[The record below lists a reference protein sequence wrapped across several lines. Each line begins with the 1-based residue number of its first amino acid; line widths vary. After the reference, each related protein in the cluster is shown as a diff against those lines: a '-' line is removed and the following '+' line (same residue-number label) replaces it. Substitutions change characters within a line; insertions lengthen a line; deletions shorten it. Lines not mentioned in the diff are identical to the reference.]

1 MMSLLSEKLDAA
13 EALKDFEGQ
22 LDNSGAVASFV
33 GYVRPK
39 GRKGDVKQL
48 MLQAY
53 SPLTEDN
60 ITATIN
66 RTKEKW
72 DLEDVRVLHRIGY
85 MKPGD
90 AIVFV
95 AAASIHRRAALEA
108 VDYLMDHLKTQ
119 AIFWKKEITDT
130 DTIWIE
136 PRAEDYS
143 DHQRWKEK
151 D

>member
-1 MMSLLSEKLDAA
+1 MIALLSENLDAVQ
-13 EALKDFEGQ
+13 ALKDFEGQ
-22 LDNSGAVASFV
+22 LKSSGAVASFV

-39 GRKGDVKQL
+39 GREGDVKQL
-48 MLQAY
+48 MLQSY
-53 SPLTEDN
+53 SPLTEDD

-66 RTKEKW
+66 QTKEKW
-72 DLEDVRVLHRIGY
+72 DLEDICVLHRVGY

-119 AIFWKKEITDT
+119 AIFWKKEITHT
-130 DTIWIE
+130 GEIWIE